1 MLSTVDHSPV
11 TKFLNEHPVICKI
24 LLFNFFFFIF
34 WEVTHDKYYV
44 SYFMLYADRRHL
56 HPQRKKSECPLQHH
70 QNQETSQ
77 FLLTPTTA
85 HLALMSSH
93 PSSDTRPIKKA

>member
-11 TKFLNEHPVICKI
+11 TKFLNENPVICKNFI
-24 LLFNFFFFIF
+24 VYLFLIF

-44 SYFMLYADRRHL
+44 SYFMLYADRKHL